1 MSDIVNPRLLNLI
14 DNLFQ
19 VIFGLSLAYL
29 SGIIIYIGIIYIT
42 SQGNKLEEVHKRI
55 PLLIIGIVLVFL
67 SFLIPRLIGLFFEV
81 DINFIQ

>member
-1 MSDIVNPRLLNLI
+1 MSDIVNPKFLNLI